1 MRKKIKG
8 SGGAEAPRNVT
19 RFLIRVTGEKRWS
32 DISISRVWDAIEECL
47 KDCLAAG
54 QLDFSNSHPEPQIA
68 TELDLSFAKSPAP
81 KDAALAKDEGYLRQ
95 ENPFPPGTTE
105 HARWDQVY
113 RRHLAWE

>member
-1 MRKKIKG
+1 MRNRIKRT
-8 SGGAEAPRNVT
+8 GGGEAPINVT
-19 RFLIRVTGEKRWS
+19 RFLIRVTGEKPWN

-68 TELDLSFAKSPAP
+68 TEFDLSFAKSLAP

-95 ENPFPPGTTE
+95 ENPFSAGTTA
-105 HARWDQVY
+105 HARWDWVY
-113 RRHLAWE
+113 QRHAAWD